1 MQGNEAAR
9 PHVTRRMLV
18 AGFAGALG
26 LIVIFV
32 AMRAVAAPSWI
43 AAPLAAAAAVLGARA
58 LARRLPAVFED
69 LLGPR
74 ARLVAWCALAALI
87 VAQTARLSVFMLD
100 SDRAEFAVVPHDAF
114 FTNHSCFSAYHE
126 AARLAPSVTNVYDPS
141 LVRVPVEGGQT
152 KPTKIGR
159 FDVDLYEYPPPF
171 LLPFSAAQRL
181 GGDFFRV
188 RALWFAVD
196 FTIIA
201 LGLGLLAWHI
211 GGKEGA
217 ATALLAPIVLFSPN
231 VQHTLQVGNFQLAA
245 LALSVVAM
253 IAFVRGRHVV
263 GGGLL
268 AYVTLGKVFPGIL
281 LVVLLVQRR
290 WRALA
295 WTAAWGAAL
304 IVATFAFFG
313 EAPFRAF
320 LTFQLPRMSSGEAF
334 PMLWRLPSAAAVNHS
349 AFGLVIKLH
358 HLGVSWATNGVASA
372 VAWVYTLVVL
382 ALAWAFARR
391 RELSALASAQGWIAL
406 VWLAALRSPFTPNLY
421 ATFGTVWVLVLLFVE
436 KPRSARATLA
446 FAAAWLALLQYVPNQ
461 DKWSFVPLAL
471 LTLLPQTV
479 SYATLAIAMRRL
491 VRASAR

>member
-1 MQGNEAAR
+1 M
-9 PHVTRRMLV
+9 RRTLV

-26 LIVIFV
+26 LIVLFV
-32 AMRAVAAPSWI
+32 AMRAVTVPWWI
-43 AAPLAAAAAVLGARA
+43 AAPLAAVAAVLGARA
-58 LARRLPAVFED
+58 LARQLPAVFEV
-69 LLGPR
+69 LLG
-74 ARLVAWCALAALI
+74 AKVRLVAWCALATLV

-100 SDRAEFAVVPHDAF
+100 SDRPEFAVVPQDAF
-114 FTNHSCFSAYHE
+114 FTNHSCFSAYDV
-126 AARLAPSVTNVYDPS
+126 AARLAPSVANVYDPS
-141 LVRVPVEGGQT
+141 HFRTPVEGGNT
-152 KPTKIGR
+152 KALKVGR

-171 LLPFSAAQRL
+171 LLPFYAAQKL

-188 RALWFAVD
+188 RALWFAAD
-196 FTIIA
+196 FAIVA

-217 ATALLAPIVLFSPN
+217 AAALLAPIAVLSPN

-245 LALSVVAM
+245 LALSVLAM
-253 IAFVRGRHVV
+253 IAFARGRHVL
-263 GGGLL
+263 GGGLF

-304 IVATFAFFG
+304 VVATFALFG
-313 EAPFRAF
+313 GAPFHAF

-334 PMLWRLPSAAAVNHS
+334 PMLWRFPASAAVNHS

-391 RELSALASAQGWIAL
+391 RGLSALASAQGWIAL
-406 VWLAALRSPFTPNLY
+406 VWLAALRSPFIPNLY
-421 ATFGTVWVLVLLFVE
+421 ATFGTVWLLVLLFVE
-436 KPRSARATLA
+436 SPRGLRATIA
-446 FAAAWLALLQYVPNQ
+446 FAAAWLALLEYVPNQ
-461 DKWSFVPLAL
+461 DKWSFLPLAL

-479 SYATLAIAMRRL
+479 SYATLAMAMRRL
-491 VRASAR
+491 VRA

>member
-1 MQGNEAAR
+1 M
-9 PHVTRRMLV
+9 RRTLV

-26 LIVIFV
+26 MIVLFV
-32 AMRAVAAPSWI
+32 AMRAVTVPSWM
-43 AAPLAAAAAVLGARA
+43 AAPLAAMAALLGARA

-69 LLGPR
+69 LLGAR
-74 ARLVAWCALAALI
+74 VRLVAWCALATLV

-100 SDRAEFAVVPHDAF
+100 SDRSEFAVVPQDAF

-126 AARLAPSVTNVYDPS
+126 AARLAPTVTNLYDPS
-141 LVRVPVEGGQT
+141 HVRAPLEDGKT
-152 KPTKIGR
+152 KSLKIGR

-171 LLPFSAAQRL
+171 LLPFYASQKL

-188 RALWFAVD
+188 RTLWFAAD
-196 FTIIA
+196 FTIVA

-217 ATALLAPIVLFSPN
+217 AAALLAPLVVFSPN

-245 LALSVVAM
+245 LALSVLAM
-253 IAFVRGRHVV
+253 IAFARGRHVL
-263 GGGLL
+263 GGGLF

-290 WRALA
+290 WRALG

-304 IVATFAFFG
+304 VVATFALFGADPFHAFF
-313 EAPFRAF
+313 
-320 LTFQLPRMSSGEAF
+320 TFQLPRMSSGEAF
-334 PMLWRLPSAAAVNHS
+334 PMLRLPAAAAVNHS

-358 HLGVSWATNGVASA
+358 HLGVSWATNGLASA

-382 ALAWAFARR
+382 GLAWAFARR
-391 RELSALASAQGWIAL
+391 RGLSALGSAQGWIAL
-406 VWLAALRSPFTPNLY
+406 VWLAALRSPFTPNMY
-421 ATFGTVWVLVLLFVE
+421 ATFGTVWLLVLLFVE
-436 KPRSARATLA
+436 RARGLRETIA
-446 FAAAWLALLQYVPNQ
+446 FAAAWLLLLEYVPNQ
-461 DKWSFVPLAL
+461 DKWSFLPLAL

-491 VRASAR
+491 VRV